1 MGNNYFDNILNKANK
16 LEKDGKEKPEND
28 DPILTAYLL
37 QLRAA
42 NWFSN
47 NPGSVL
53 LSSSKYSGLKNEAG
67 NQEPLGGPINFE
79 LQNYR
84 NRQGSKFCSD
94 EYPFWDVPNKKSK
107 KVKIQEDKTKEK
119 SKEEPKEE
127 PKEEIKE
134 TKEESKEKSKEES
147 KEKSKEETKVLNT
160 KETFT
165 NKPLSGLSIAA
176 IITFVIFLVSF
187 LYLIYSE

>member
-16 LEKDGKEKPEND
+16 LEKDNKEKPEND

-47 NPGSVL
+47 NPGSIL

-94 EYPFWDVPNKKSK
+94 EYPFWDVPNKKTK
-107 KVKIQEDKTKEK
+107 KVKIKED
-119 SKEEPKEE
+119 PKEV
-127 PKEEIKE
+127 KENKE
-134 TKEESKEKSKEES
+134 VNEVKKVKEVKEVNEVQKKKLNELNKE
-147 KEKSKEETKVLNT
+147 N
-160 KETFT
+160 FT

-176 IITFVIFLVSF
+176 IITFVIFLIAF
-187 LYLIYSE
+187 AYLIFTE